1 MNVKISF
8 KEVIES
14 YPHFDQLS
22 SFINDNS
29 YYPSK
34 KDVFRCFDIDQIKVV
49 ILGQDPQIFAHQVWQ
64 TDGKLPQTGLSFSV
78 HRKHTK

>member
-1 MNVKISF
+1 MNVKTSF
-8 KEVIES
+8 KEVIKS

-22 SFINDNS
+22 SFIDNNP

-49 ILGQDPQIFAHQVWQ
+49 ILGQDPYHGPNQAIGLAFGV
-64 TDGKLPQTGLSFSV
+64 DDDIKKPSLP
-78 HRKHTK
+78 